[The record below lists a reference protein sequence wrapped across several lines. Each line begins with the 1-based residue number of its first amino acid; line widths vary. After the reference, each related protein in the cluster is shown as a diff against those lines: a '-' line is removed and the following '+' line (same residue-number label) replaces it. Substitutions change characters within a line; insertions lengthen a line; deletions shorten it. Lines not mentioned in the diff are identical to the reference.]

1 MYIIVHLLLMNNNV
15 VTQPLQQ
22 QIYNVALIPVEPSAA
37 ASFTAIAQEN
47 FSTYSDGY
55 ILGPDALPHVTL
67 CQFRC
72 MEEQLETIWNEI
84 ITSEFQLNHIVQFD
98 GMYMNPGRDH
108 HDCIWS
114 GLSIRH
120 SVELV
125 NMQARIHSLLVERQ
139 LATLTT
145 TGGSY
150 FPHLT
155 LARVR
160 SVDGLF
166 KYPNRGIF
174 EESYMFRGSIGLSDN
189 LGVYR
194 QVVYE
199 STKDG
204 VSP

>member
-1 MYIIVHLLLMNNNV
+1 M
-15 VTQPLQQ
+15 
-22 QIYNVALIPVEPSAA
+22 
-37 ASFTAIAQEN
+37 
-47 FSTYSDGY
+47 
-55 ILGPDALPHVTL
+55 TL

-72 MEEQLETIWNEI
+72 TEEQLETVWNEI

-98 GMYMNPGRDH
+98 GIYMNPGRDH
-108 HDCIWS
+108 HRDYIWS

-125 NMQARIHSLLVERQ
+125 NIQARIHSLLIERQ
-139 LATLTT
+139 LTTLTT
-145 TGGSY
+145 TGVSY
-150 FPHLT
+150 FPHL
-155 LARVR
+155 L
-160 SVDGLF
+160 

-174 EESYMFRGSIGLSDN
+174 DESYMFRGSIGLSDN

-194 QVVYE
+194 QVIYE

>member
-1 MYIIVHLLLMNNNV
+1 MNNNAV
-15 VTQPLQQ
+15 SQPLQH
-22 QIYNVALIPVEPSAA
+22 LIPVEPSAA
-37 ASFTAIAQEN
+37 ASFTAIAREN
-47 FSTYSDGY
+47 FSTHSDGY

-84 ITSEFQLNHIVQFD
+84 ITSELQLNHIVKFD

-108 HDCIWS
+108 HRDYIWS

-125 NMQARIHSLLVERQ
+125 NMQTRIHSLLVQRQ
-139 LATLTT
+139 LTTLTT

-160 SVDGLF
+160 SVDRLL

-174 EESYMFRGSIGLSDN
+174 EESYMFRGSIGLSDS

-194 QVVYE
+194 QVIYE
-199 STKDG
+199 STEDG